1 MSVTGFNTS
10 FLPEAMANTGFS
22 AQVPANLQMT
32 PTPAA
37 PQSWYENPGFW
48 SMIGKFGSALSPKDS
63 WGDRLGQAAALEGQA
78 RQYGAGMNKMIGPML
93 AGETPGASPTQ
104 LSGALSSGGV
114 SSAVPPT
121 PGVAPGTY
129 PGVGPVVNPV
139 QQGVNPF
146 NDVPF
151 SGGPSTPVLSQAEMM
166 GLSPDQIKDVM
177 STAVEAKK
185 FPMEVER
192 VKSGIEYTKSSTE
205 HMKKLNEEIDRKKKI
220 ETDLDSAWDTTLS
233 QWSNPE
239 SGAKP
244 PKFIGEDAIPLL
256 KSLGRV
262 ESAKIID
269 NMINLQKTSGRK
281 LIMHWNDKTGRAYAA
296 DAETGMPVNT
306 FEYEKNPEPSTEKLP
321 PAGYV
326 NFAYNRALSNSLP
339 ALEAHY
345 VSTLGDKAK
354 ARAKMQQIQAMLGD
368 DPNLTA
374 GKIQNLIASAPA
386 PLRAKIMADYNE
398 TLNSM
403 VANQGQ
409 ILPGGGA
416 EKPQGP
422 QTQGAGATPGI
433 LEYKKP
439 VPKQNQFMLE
449 GLPQGEPTPFDDLMS
464 RYFDKEDMPMARIAM
479 KRESSFNPKAYNVNK
494 NGTADY
500 GLFQINEVNVPELR
514 KAGIINEVTDLY
526 DADTNIVAA
535 SYLKKKYGWKPWKS
549 SLGELAEGKTASMKV
564 ATGWK
569 GAGYYMVDGK
579 KTAIKSESEYKAMSG
594 GK

>member
-37 PQSWYENPGFW
+37 PQAWYENPGFW
-48 SMIGKFGSALSPKDS
+48 SMIGKFGAAISPKDS
-63 WGDRLGQAAALEGQA
+63 WQRDLGLAAAGEAQA

-129 PGVGPVVNPV
+129 PGVGPMVNPV
-139 QQGVNPF
+139 QQAVNPF

-177 STAVEAKK
+177 GAAVEAKK
-185 FPMEVER
+185 FPLEVAR
-192 VKSGIEYTKSSTE
+192 INAGIDYTKASAE
-205 HMKKLNEEIDRKKKI
+205 HMKALNAETARKAAVEKQREVNFTTEMDEVIKGNIKSKYITPEDARILKAVGPTEAPKLIDNLINLTKETGKKLTIQKVGD
-220 ETDLDSAWDTTLS
+220 EVLFLDSSPNATPGSRIVDRYAVGS
-233 QWSNPE
+233 
-239 SGAKP
+239 
-244 PKFIGEDAIPLL
+244 ED
-256 KSLGRV
+256 KG
-262 ESAKIID
+262 
-269 NMINLQKTSGRK
+269 
-281 LIMHWNDKTGRAYAA
+281 
-296 DAETGMPVNT
+296 
-306 FEYEKNPEPSTEKLP
+306 KLP

-403 VANQGQ
+403 IANQGQ

-422 QTQGAGATPGI
+422 QTQGANASPGI
-433 LEYKKP
+433 LGYRKP
-439 VPKQNQFMLE
+439 VPAENEFMLK

-549 SLGELAEGKTASMKV
+549 SLGSLAEGKTASLKV
-564 ATGWK
+564 P
-569 GAGYYMVDGK
+569 AGTMGTTKDGK
-579 KTAIKSESEYKAMSG
+579 RVRMLPNGSVEYVK
-594 GK
+594 

>member
-37 PQSWYENPGFW
+37 PQAWYENPGFW
-48 SMIGKFGSALSPKDS
+48 SMIGKFGAAISPKDS
-63 WGDRLGQAAALEGQA
+63 WQRDLGLAAAGEAQA

-93 AGETPGASPTQ
+93 AGETGAPTS
-104 LSGALSSGGV
+104 LSGAMTPPAMT
-114 SSAVPPT
+114 SAVPPT

-129 PGVGPVVNPV
+129 PGVGPMVNPV

-151 SGGPSTPVLSQAEMM
+151 LGGPSTPVLSQAEMM

-177 STAVEAKK
+177 GTAVEAKK
-185 FPMEVER
+185 FPLEVAR
-192 VKSGIEYTKSSTE
+192 INAGIDYTKASAE
-205 HMKKLNEEIDRKKKI
+205 HMKALNAETARKAKIEADLDTSWKGFLDKVENEED
-220 ETDLDSAWDTTLS
+220 
-233 QWSNPE
+233 PE
-239 SGAKP
+239 KLPSYMDKSML
-244 PKFIGEDAIPLL
+244 PLL
-256 KSLGRV
+256 KGMSRTDASSLMAKMV
-262 ESAKIID
+262 EASAKREGANNQYHFDQDRGLIVSID
-269 NMINLQKTSGRK
+269 KNNPAKREVFQYAPTKDSA
-281 LIMHWNDKTGRAYAA
+281 DK
-296 DAETGMPVNT
+296 M
-306 FEYEKNPEPSTEKLP
+306 P

-409 ILPGGGA
+409 IFPGGGA

-422 QTQGAGATPGI
+422 QTQGANASPGI
-433 LEYKKP
+433 LGYRKP
-439 VPKQNQFMLE
+439 VPEKNQFMLE
-449 GLPQGEPTPFDDLMS
+449 GLPKGEPTPFDSIMD
-464 RYFDKEDMPMARIAM
+464 RYFEPGDIPMARIAM

-549 SLGELAEGKTASMKV
+549 SLGELAGGKTASMKV